1 MVMYQSR
8 RWKVNPKDIDTCLL
22 LNYPGRHV
30 SSQKEKKL
38 NIIPSSTRYAN
49 KGNTELSVRDRL
61 QKKRE
66 REKKNPRVFTNAEY
80 SGLACAC
87 RLRIPLQSGE
97 TRVLSWSRS
106 PDETEFKRKQDQTK
120 KKFFFPMWNQD
131 GPSGWCWRRKTL
143 RESHQS
149 VTFFFAGRVGSIL
162 GVAWL

>member
-1 MVMYQSR
+1 MKSQSKR
-8 RWKVNPKDIDTCLL
+8 YR
-22 LNYPGRHV
+22 YM
-30 SSQKEKKL
+30 SSTQLPWRTTRFQSERKEKKL

-120 KKFFFPMWNQD
+120 KNSFFLCETKMV
-131 GPSGWCWRRKTL
+131 RRDD
-143 RESHQS
+143 
-149 VTFFFAGRVGSIL
+149 V
-162 GVAWL
+162 GVAKHCVNHTRA